1 MKRKN
6 NNPLTLKIKYSCLD
20 SESVIIHNIL
30 EAYNPVLRFTF
41 NRVEENSKL
50 TTKELSEIQTKYE
63 HKADIIG
70 SHLLN
75 SMQYQAKAMF
85 DAKGDK
91 PVIFGGRKNFIRR
104 CQQKI
109 TKEEWQELRLVPIY
123 SVGEANQKG
132 NRLFRIL
139 NVTTILFKP
148 NKDTHINLN
157 LKSVGKNNI
166 RKLRRLIELQN
177 QKAIPLTYQLDM
189 EYVYIT
195 YDNSIFENYEYSLKT
210 NRVIAIDLNP
220 NYIGWSVVDW
230 RDNYNFNLV
239 DGGMFSLKA
248 LNDYRDSLHIKTT
261 DPESI
266 YVTDKRRH
274 EIIDIAKQLFNI
286 CKHYHC
292 ECFAIED
299 LSISSVT
306 SDDIEIRKLRK
317 LINNHWN
324 RKLLI
329 QQITKHIKS
338 SSTKLVEI
346 QHQYSSIIG
355 NLVNRKLNLPD
366 PILASI
372 EISRR
377 GFEYSS
383 QYIFKRRPKQKTV
396 IFPSFNVVKQIISLS
411 LEELGV
417 IVPTLEKWEDVFQ
430 LVKNPEVKYRVPLS
444 NEQLDSP
451 CSKFYKRKYLT
462 VYNF

>member
-1 MKRKN
+1 M
-6 NNPLTLKIKYSCLD
+6 
-20 SESVIIHNIL
+20 
-30 EAYNPVLRFTF
+30 
-41 NRVEENSKL
+41 
-50 TTKELSEIQTKYE
+50 
-63 HKADIIG
+63 
-70 SHLLN
+70 
-75 SMQYQAKAMF
+75 
-85 DAKGDK
+85 
-91 PVIFGGRKNFIRR
+91 
-104 CQQKI
+104 
-109 TKEEWQELRLVPIY
+109 
-123 SVGEANQKG
+123 
-132 NRLFRIL
+132 
-139 NVTTILFKP
+139 
-148 NKDTHINLN
+148 
-157 LKSVGKNNI
+157 
-166 RKLRRLIELQN
+166 QN

-239 DGGMFSLKA
+239 DSGMFSLKA

-266 YVTDKRRH
+266 YVTNKRKH

-299 LSISSVT
+299 LSIASVT
-306 SDDIEIRKLRK
+306 SNDIEIRKLRK

-324 RKLLI
+324 KDLLI

-338 SSTKLVEI
+338 SPTKLVEVKPE
-346 QHQYSSIIG
+346 YSSIIG

-366 PILASI
+366 PVLASI

-396 IFPSFNVVKQIISLS
+396 VFPLFNVVKQIISLS
-411 LEELGV
+411 LEELGI
-417 IVPTLEKWEDVFQ
+417 IVPTLEKWKDVFQ

-444 NEQLDSP
+444 NTQLDSP
-451 CSKFYKRKYLT
+451 CSKFYKQKYLT

>member
-1 MKRKN
+1 MKKKN
-6 NNPLTLKIKYSCLD
+6 NNPLTLKLKYTCLD

-41 NRVEENSKL
+41 NRVKDNSKL
-50 TTKELSEIQTKYE
+50 TTKELSKLQTTYE
-63 HKADIIG
+63 HKANIIG

-75 SMQYQAKAMF
+75 SMQYQSKAML
-85 DAKGDK
+85 DAAGDK
-91 PVIFGGRKNFIRR
+91 PIIFGGRKNFIKR

-123 SVGEANQKG
+123 SVGESNQKG

-139 NVTTILFKP
+139 DVNTVLFKP
-148 NKDTHINLN
+148 SKDIHINLN

-166 RKLRRLIELQN
+166 RKLRRLIKLQN
-177 QKAIPLTYQLDM
+177 QKAISLTYQLDM

-239 DGGMFSLKA
+239 DSGMFSLKA
-248 LNDYRDSLHIKTT
+248 LNDYRNSLHIKTT

-266 YVTDKRRH
+266 YVTNKRKH

-306 SDDIEIRKLRK
+306 LNDIEIRKLRK
-317 LINNHWN
+317 LINNHWDRN
-324 RKLLI
+324 LLI

-338 SSTKLVEI
+338 SPTKLVEVKPE
-346 QHQYSSIIG
+346 YSSIIG

-366 PILASI
+366 PVLASI

-396 IFPSFNVVKQIISLS
+396 VFPSFDVVKQIISLS
-411 LEELGV
+411 LEELGI
-417 IVPTLEKWEDVFQ
+417 IVPTLEKWKDVFQ

-444 NEQLDSP
+444 NTQLDSP